1 VYPFV
6 FEVLTLTLSLFADCT
21 PLGRGV
27 TLIVTDPDELID
39 NTELTLTVIT
49 VDVEDIVANT
59 GLKKRNVK
67 ITTKK
72 DDATK

>member
-1 VYPFV
+1 
-6 FEVLTLTLSLFADCT
+6 
-21 PLGRGV
+21 V